1 MTSVIKFSPFE
12 VSDLN
17 KFISS
22 LTTFGK
28 IYKEN
33 KDLNKDKDSNEI
45 QQKNVEENIFDIEI
59 KSINEELNNLS
70 F

>member
-28 IYKEN
+28 VYKEN

>member
-45 QQKNVEENIFDIEI
+45 QQKNMEENIFDIEI